1 LCVWASSDARSK
13 VSTPSSWQ
21 IAKGIFMSS
30 EGAAE
35 HDDHARKTQDP
46 RSYDATETASQAQ
59 SGSPPDKSSG
69 PEDEGHK
76 GGRPA
81 KPPQK
86 KRSLWSR
93 HPLGVLIAVIVLIA
107 LIVLAVL
114 FYLNARHYE
123 STDDAFID
131 THLVRIAP
139 RISGRVS
146 KVLVDDNQ
154 FVRAGQ
160 ELVEI
165 DPRDQQAQ
173 LNQALAMR
181 AQADAQIAQARAQ
194 LLQIAAQI
202 QVGEANVRQAAASAR
217 ASQAQA
223 TYAASDLARYRA
235 LKAVN
240 PTAVAEQQLDQSISQ
255 TNSTAAQRDAALRQV
270 QSAQA
275 QVRATATQRDAARAQ
290 IAAGE
295 AQRQSAQAQIDSAT
309 LNLGYTTI
317 RAPEDGNIAQRSVA
331 IGTYLNAGAQVM
343 ALVPVRT
350 WVTANF
356 KETQLAHMRAGQP
369 VTMQID
375 ACPAVKINGHVD
387 SIQRGSGQAF
397 GVLPPENAT
406 GNFVKVVQR
415 VPVKIILD
423 DVPKDCPV
431 GPGLSVE
438 PRVKVL

>member
-1 LCVWASSDARSK
+1 
-13 VSTPSSWQ
+13 
-21 IAKGIFMSS
+21 MSS
-30 EGAAE
+30 EGGADQ
-35 HDDHARKTQDP
+35 DDHAPKTQDP
-46 RSYDATETASQAQ
+46 RSYDATASASGAPTNGKPGQ
-59 SGSPPDKSSG
+59 SANQQQHDGDAG
-69 PEDEGHK
+69 
-76 GGRPA
+76 
-81 KPPQK
+81 KPPPK

-93 HPLGVLIAVIVLIA
+93 HPVGVLIGIVVVIV

-114 FYLNARHYE
+114 YFLNARHYE

-146 KVLVDDNQ
+146 RVLVEDNQ
-154 FVRAGQ
+154 FVHAGQ
-160 ELVEI
+160 DLVEI
-165 DPRDQQAQ
+165 DPRDEQAK
-173 LNQALAMR
+173 LNQELAAR

-202 QVGEANVRQAAASAR
+202 QVGEANVRQLSASERAR
-217 ASQAQA
+217 EAQA
-223 TYAASDLARYRA
+223 AFAASDLARYRA

-240 PTAVAEQQLDQSISQ
+240 PTAVAQQQLDQSISQ
-255 TNSTAAQRDAALRQV
+255 TRSTAAQRDAALRQV

-275 QVRATATQRDAARAQ
+275 QVRATETQRAAALAQ

-295 AQRQSAQAQIDSAT
+295 AQRQSADAQIQSAQ
-309 LNLGYTTI
+309 LDLAYTTI
-317 RAPEDGNIAQRSVA
+317 HAPEDGNIAQRSVA

-356 KETQLAHMRAGQP
+356 KETQLVHMRPGQP
-369 VTMQID
+369 VTVHID
-375 ACPAVKINGHVD
+375 ACPTTDVHGHVD

-397 GVLPPENAT
+397 GILPPENAT

-415 VPVKIILD
+415 VPVKILLD
-423 DVPKDCPV
+423 DVPKDCPL

-438 PRVKVL
+438 PSVRVL